1 VTELSVVIPCYNA
14 APFLDEAISS
24 VFAQTRSP
32 SEVIVVDDGST
43 DGTTE
48 IADRRGV
55 RVIRLERNVGAAAA
69 RNAGLRAARG
79 DLVAWLDADDIWKP
93 EHLAIVVPLLER
105 FPEAVLAFSL
115 VETFGCETS
124 VWPALLAAG
133 TPVDAEA
140 ECLRRCILPQN
151 AVVVRR
157 AEVLAAGGYDER
169 LRLAEDYDLWLRLS
183 RQYSFICTH
192 QVTCNWRCHADQQS
206 RGNPEQYWAAEY
218 ESRRHYRA
226 AAVARDSSNDLA
238 ILDKAMRE
246 VWKEHLAVAWHGRQ
260 ARHFDFHLSKAPL
273 VPGAEA
279 LVPRYRWRRRLLR
292 AARLLDSLPQPVT
305 ATLRGLR
312 RRLTT

>member
-32 SEVIVVDDGST
+32 SEVIIVDDGST
-43 DGTTE
+43 DGTAE
-48 IADRRGV
+48 IAERRGV

-105 FPEAVLAFSL
+105 FPAAVLAFSL
-115 VETFGCETS
+115 VETFGGESS
-124 VWPALLAAG
+124 VWPTLLPAG
-133 TPVDAEA
+133 APVNAEA
-140 ECLRRCILPQN
+140 ACLRRCILPQN

-183 RQYSFICTH
+183 REYSFVCTH
-192 QVTCNWRCHADQQS
+192 LVTCNWRCHANQQS
-206 RGNPEQYWAAEY
+206 RGNAESYWAAEY
-218 ESRRHYRA
+218 ESRRRYRIAVVA
-226 AAVARDSSNDLA
+226 AGTPEVVAN
-238 ILDKAMRE
+238 LDEAMRD
-246 VWKEHLAVAWHGRQ
+246 VWKEHVAVAWHGRQ
-260 ARHFDFHLSKAPL
+260 TRHFDFHLSMAPL

-279 LVPRYRWRRRLLR
+279 FVSRYRWRKLLLP
-292 AARLLDSLPQPVT
+292 AARLLDALRKPVN
-305 ATLRGLR
+305 AASRRLR
-312 RRLTT
+312 RRMTA